1 MTPILAIAL
10 TPIAIVV
17 ALGLARM
24 TELRMPWS
32 K

>member
-1 MTPILAIAL
+1 MNALLALAL